1 MDLAQKGTKK
11 KPGGRPFNSPTS
23 TTTSGL
29 VSKLTSLPSQQV
41 GLGQRLQWSLSRVRV
56 IHLYHLP
63 RKGPLPGS
71 WMAGGPVTSAPS
83 HARPPSARPTLSCGA
98 EAPTPTPAYIHTHTR
113 LRATKYIHACQ
124 HGRPHHDGLHS
135 QDRGPRGRGTE
146 KQPPPLGRG

>member
-23 TTTSGL
+23 TITSGL

-63 RKGPLPGS
+63 LKGPFPGS
-71 WMAGGPVTSAPS
+71 WMAGGSVTSAPS
-83 HARPPSARPTLSCGA
+83 HARPPSARPTPSCGA
-98 EAPTPTPAYIHTHTR
+98 GAPTPTPAYIHTHSSPGHKIRPRVPTR
-113 LRATKYIHACQ
+113 TPAPRRPTPAGSRAS
-124 HGRPHHDGLHS
+124 RW
-135 QDRGPRGRGTE
+135 GTE
-146 KQPPPLGRG
+146 KQPPALGRG